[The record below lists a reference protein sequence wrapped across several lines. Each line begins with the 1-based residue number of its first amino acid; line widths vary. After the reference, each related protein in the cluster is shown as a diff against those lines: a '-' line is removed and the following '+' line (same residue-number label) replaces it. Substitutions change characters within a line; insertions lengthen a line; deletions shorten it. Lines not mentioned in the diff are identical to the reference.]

1 MTILLTGANG
11 HYGRLVVDRL
21 LDRVTAAELIVSVRD
36 TTKAADLAERGVTV
50 RHGDFDDPATL
61 DFAGADRM
69 LLVSTD
75 GPDDVRIGQHAA
87 AVAVAAK
94 AGVRHIAYSSV
105 TDADTSPVSL
115 ARVHSATE
123 KAIRASGLAFTFLRN
138 GMYSEHFVA
147 GAVDALAHGVL
158 LSAAGDG
165 GLAAVSRVDLAE
177 AAAIVLACDG
187 HEGKVYELTGPRA
200 WTAAELAELVS
211 AKSGKPLVH
220 KDVSGPELTEVLR
233 GAGLP
238 GFVADLLVDIQLKTR
253 DGVFAA
259 VRPDLAELLGR
270 APVTVEAAVTEALA

>member
-21 LDRVTAAELIVSVRD
+21 LDRVPASELIVSVRD
-36 TTKAADLAERGVTV
+36 TAKAADLAERGVTV
-50 RHGDFDDPATL
+50 RQGDFDDPASL
-61 DFAGADRM
+61 DFTGADRM

-75 GPDDVRIGQHAA
+75 GPDDVRIGQHVA
-87 AVAVAAK
+87 AVAAAKK

-115 ARVHSATE
+115 ARVHATTE
-123 KAIRASGLAFTFLRN
+123 QAIRESGLDFTFLRN
-138 GMYSEHFVA
+138 GMYSEHFA
-147 GAVDALAHGVL
+147 GGAIGALEHGVL
-158 LSAAGDG
+158 LSASGDG
-165 GLAAVSRVDLAE
+165 RLAAASRTDLAE
-177 AAAIVLACDG
+177 AAAVVFTTEG

-200 WTAAELAELVS
+200 WTSAELAELVS

-238 GFVADLLVDIQLKTR
+238 GFLADLLVDIQLKTR
-253 DGVFAA
+253 DGVFA
-259 VRPDLAELLGR
+259 RTSPDLAALLGR
-270 APVTVEAAVTEALA
+270 APATVEDAVTEALA